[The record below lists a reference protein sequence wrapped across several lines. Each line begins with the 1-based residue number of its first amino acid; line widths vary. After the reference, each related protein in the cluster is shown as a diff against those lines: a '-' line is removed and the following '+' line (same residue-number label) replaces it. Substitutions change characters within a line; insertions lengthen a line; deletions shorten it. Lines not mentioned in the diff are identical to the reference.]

1 MKLPFGLDL
10 KTLIVTIV
18 VMYFIVPYVQ
28 SFLAAR
34 TAKAA

>member
-10 KTLIVTIV
+10 KTLIVTIIA
-18 VMYFIVPYVQ
+18 MYFVVPYVQ

-34 TAKAA
+34 SAKAA

>member
-18 VMYFIVPYVQ
+18 VMYFVVPYVQ

-34 TAKAA
+34 SAKDA